1 MNIYFTV
8 YKILFIQYLFY
19 SLDKIIKLE
28 DRIKKEK
35 RTKKWSLKKQS
46 EYNLTI
52 TCVLGI
58 TNYHSWYRE

>member
-28 DRIKKEK
+28 DRNKKDK
-35 RTKKWSLKKQS
+35 RTKKMEFKETK
-46 EYNLTI
+46 
-52 TCVLGI
+52 
-58 TNYHSWYRE
+58 

>member
-28 DRIKKEK
+28 RRIEK
-35 RTKKWSLKKQS
+35 DERTKKVQLIMKETK
-46 EYNLTI
+46 
-52 TCVLGI
+52 
-58 TNYHSWYRE
+58 